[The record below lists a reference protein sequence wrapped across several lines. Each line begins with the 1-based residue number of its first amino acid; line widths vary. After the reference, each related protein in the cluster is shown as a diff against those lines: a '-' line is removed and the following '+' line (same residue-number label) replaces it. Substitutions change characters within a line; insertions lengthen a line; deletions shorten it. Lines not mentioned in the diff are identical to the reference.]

1 MTSEMKGVL
10 FDLDGTLI
18 DSAPDLH
25 NCINKVLIDNNK
37 EKINFSKL
45 RKLISQGSE
54 AIIKGCFDDHFNS
67 GNITQNP

>member
-37 EKINFSKL
+37 EKRDKNGHFQAVKL
-45 RKLISQGSE
+45 
-54 AIIKGCFDDHFNS
+54 
-67 GNITQNP
+67 